1 MAQVCVGNS
10 KLERHCSKESAE
22 QDQDKKAAC
31 SLEGVR
37 GEHTAVMQGW
47 ADDWGKEK
55 KQQTEIISQGQSTVP
70 DMFCPT
76 FEVRSLPIFSGVG
89 PLFILK
95 SLWKAELL

>member
-10 KLERHCSKESAE
+10 KLERHCSNERAE
-22 QDQDKKAAC
+22 QEQDKKAAC

-37 GEHTAVMQGW
+37 REQEW
-47 ADDWGKEK
+47 WKIEEKRK
-55 KQQTEIISQGQSTVP
+55 KQETEIISQGQSTVP
-70 DMFCPT
+70 RTFCPT
-76 FEVRSLPIFSGVG
+76 FYGRILLIFSSVG